1 MNKNRMIHETIVRDI
16 IDLATDVKNSD
27 EVKSIRN
34 RSNGAS
40 FRSITAKSEAL
51 TMVFPVGV
59 SRNCSYSTA
68 AMISKANERKCVA
81 MLHMLF
87 TAANITD
94 ATDGVD
100 YISRFHTNLKTGR
113 LSVDDFMNIMDDFVE
128 ENGLVIKESTQYNEY
143 KTIQEDMKAMNM
155 YFEVNNLNESGLED
169 YNVINLKEGGQL
181 FIKESDEELLTEAP
195 KYRNVQYYP
204 GIDIAGT
211 QDELNPSRVIPGSLD
226 TNGDS
231 QQYYNNL
238 NNSVKTMSSIIANNN
253 KNYMDAQKLNHQIN
267 KDNNEARR
275 QAWLDKQN
283 MDDKQR
289 TQSRE
294 DQKSYFANQKA
305 SMDILNVQ
313 ANIAKN
319 RLVDQ
324 DVKKANE
331 LVPTLMYVNFV
342 SAGVDD
348 KYPIYSSVVIGVKC
362 KLYPLDGADMMNRMK
377 VKYKDKNLV
386 LNLIRASTREISF
399 CKDFLFAVDKAKIDA
414 LSQSR
419 RGSSDKI
426 WKILERRAIKSRVRR
441 SLSMVNDATAITT
454 LVMTSDEIEFLK
466 KTEYIDLE
474 NPAVIRGIMDSYN
487 LMGFVIVD
495 DVQEIAKFIYDT
507 GNDTYELIT
516 YDNLEKEAK
525 DNSKKIINL
534 MSKMR

>member
-16 IDLATDVKNSD
+16 IDIATDVKNSD

-211 QDELNPSRVIPGSLD
+211 QNELNPNIVIPGSLD

-253 KNYMDAQKLNHQIN
+253 KNSIDAQKFNHQIN

>member
-195 KYRNVQYYP
+195 KYQNVQYYP